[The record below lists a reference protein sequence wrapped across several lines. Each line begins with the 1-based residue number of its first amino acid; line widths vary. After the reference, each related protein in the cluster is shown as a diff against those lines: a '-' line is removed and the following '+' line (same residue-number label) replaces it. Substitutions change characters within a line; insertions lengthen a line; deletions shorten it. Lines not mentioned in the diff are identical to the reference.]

1 MKSKEHVSVLHREAV
16 EALGVRDDGIYM
28 DATFGRG
35 GHSQSILQLLGRQG
49 RLVAIDC
56 DSHAVAYARQHFDGD
71 DRFEIMQCNYS
82 ELNDVAKSLDLFGV
96 VDGVLF
102 DLGVSSPQLDVAER
116 GFSFDRDGP
125 LDMRMNQSSGVP
137 VSDWL
142 ATVGEE
148 ELATVFRE
156 YGEERYAKRIAR
168 QVVKELG
175 KRQVTTTLDLAQII
189 KDAHPRWEKHKHPA
203 TRCFQALRIFINRE
217 LDHLRTAL
225 EVCVDVLRPGG
236 RIVVISF
243 HSLEDRIVKRF
254 FRGTLTPV
262 SSSLETKRRPHK
274 LPPRGLPTATHERV
288 SLLKTVGKAIRPG
301 DAEIRVNPRARSSVM
316 RVAEKLA

>member
-1 MKSKEHVSVLHREAV
+1 
-16 EALGVRDDGIYM
+16 M

-35 GHSQSILQLLGRQG
+35 GHSRSILEELGDKG
-49 RLVAIDC
+49 RLVAVDC
-56 DSHAVAYARQHFDGD
+56 DSKAVAFAREHFAQDS
-71 DRFEIMQCNYS
+71 RFTIMRCNYS
-82 ELNDVAKSLDLFGV
+82 ELHRVASELELTGV

-125 LDMRMNQSSGVP
+125 LDMRMDQTSGMP

-142 ATVGEE
+142 ASAGEE

-156 YGEERYAKRIAR
+156 YGEERYSRRIAR
-168 QVVKELG
+168 HVVEVLAE
-175 KRQVTTTLDLAQII
+175 RPVTSTVDLAQII

-217 LDHLRTAL
+217 LEHLRAAL
-225 EVCVDVLRPGG
+225 EVCVDILRPGG

-254 FRGTLTPV
+254 FRGSPEPIIV
-262 SSSLETKRRPHK
+262 ASRNKKGQRQ
-274 LPPRGLPTATHERV
+274 LPPRGLPVAASGKV
-288 SLLKTVGKAIRPG
+288 SLLRVIGKAIRP
-301 DAEIRVNPRARSSVM
+301 DNDEVR
-316 RVAEKLA
+316 

>member
-1 MKSKEHVSVLHREAV
+1 MVSHDHISVLHREAID
-16 EALGVRDDGIYM
+16 ALNIKCDGIYM

-35 GHSQSILQLLGRQG
+35 GHSQSILRALGEKGQ
-49 RLVAIDC
+49 LVAIDC
-56 DSHAVAYARQHFDGD
+56 DAQAVAYASEHFGNDN
-71 DRFEIMQCNYS
+71 RFEVLQCNYS
-82 ELNDVAKSLDLFGV
+82 ELSDVANGMGLVGV

-102 DLGVSSPQLDVAER
+102 DLGVSSPQLDVADR

-125 LDMRMNQSSGVP
+125 LDMRMNQDSGVP

-142 ATVGEE
+142 AGVSEE
-148 ELATVFRE
+148 ELATVFKE

-168 QVVKELG
+168 RVVEELA
-175 KRQVTTTLDLAQII
+175 KRPITTTLDLAQVI

-217 LDHLRTAL
+217 LDHLRDAL
-225 EVCVDVLRPGG
+225 EACVSVLRPGG

-254 FRGTLTPV
+254 FRGN
-262 SSSLETKRRPHK
+262 LESDLFASGSKKRLHK
-274 LPPRGLPTATHERV
+274 MPPRGLPPAV
-288 SLLKTVGKAIRPG
+288 NSKVDLFKTIGKAIRPG
-301 DAEIRVNPRARSSVM
+301 DAEVSANPRSRSSVM

>member
-1 MKSKEHVSVLHREAV
+1 MTSNQHVSVLHREAI
-16 EALGVRDDGIYM
+16 EALSIRKDGVYM

-35 GHSQSILQLLGRQG
+35 GHSRSILEALGDNG
-49 RLVAIDC
+49 RLVATDC
-56 DSHAVAYARQHFDGD
+56 DSQAVAYARQHFGHDG
-71 DRFEIMQCNYS
+71 RFAIKQCNYS
-82 ELNDVAKSLDLFGV
+82 ELHRVASELELIGV
-96 VDGVLF
+96 VDGILF

-125 LDMRMNQSSGVP
+125 LDMRMDQSSGVP
-137 VSDWL
+137 VSEWL
-142 ATVGEE
+142 ANVGEE

-168 QVVKELG
+168 QVVAELG
-175 KRQVTTTLDLAQII
+175 RRPVTSTVELANII
-189 KDAHPRWEKHKHPA
+189 KEAHPRWEKHKHPA

-217 LDHLRTAL
+217 LDHLRAAL
-225 EVCVDVLRPGG
+225 EGCVDVLRPGG

-254 FRGTLTPV
+254 FRGLPEPV
-262 SSSLETKRRPHK
+262 TVAAGSNRRQRK
-274 LPPRGLPTATHERV
+274 LPPRGLPVTANEKV
-288 SLLKTVGKAIRPG
+288 PLLRAIGKAIRP
-301 DAEIRVNPRARSSVM
+301 DDEEVRRNPRSRSSVM

>member
-1 MKSKEHVSVLHREAV
+1 MASHEHISVLHRETID
-16 EALGVRDDGIYM
+16 ALNIKCDGIYM

-35 GHSQSILQLLGRQG
+35 GHSQSVLQALGEKG
-49 RLVAIDC
+49 RLIAIDC
-56 DSHAVAYARQHFDGD
+56 DAQAVAYASEHFGNDS
-71 DRFEIMQCNYS
+71 RFEVLQCNYS
-82 ELNDVAKSLDLFGV
+82 ELSDVANNMGLVGV

-102 DLGVSSPQLDVAER
+102 DLGVSSPQLDVADR

-125 LDMRMNQSSGVP
+125 LDMRMNQDSGVP

-142 ATVGEE
+142 ASASEE
-148 ELATVFRE
+148 ELATVFKE

-168 QVVKELG
+168 RVVEELS
-175 KRQVTTTLDLAQII
+175 KRPITTTLDLAQVI

-225 EVCVDVLRPGG
+225 EACVSVLRPGG
-236 RIVVISF
+236 RVVVISF

-254 FRGTLTPV
+254 FRG
-262 SSSLETKRRPHK
+262 SLEPASLASGAKRRQHK
-274 LPPRGLPTATHERV
+274 MPPRGLPQLTDSKV
-288 SLLKTVGKAIRPG
+288 SLLRTIGKAIRPG
-301 DAEIRVNPRARSSVM
+301 DAEISLNPRSRSSVM

>member
-1 MKSKEHVSVLHREAV
+1 MGSQAHVSVLHREAL
-16 EALGVRDDGIYM
+16 EALNVRDDGTYM

-35 GHSQSILQLLGRQG
+35 GHSQAILQSLGRQG

-56 DSHAVAYARQHFDGD
+56 DAQAVAYARQHFAGD
-71 DRFEIMQCNYS
+71 QRFEIVQCNYS
-82 ELNDVAKSLDLFGV
+82 EIKDLADRLSLTGV

-142 ATVGEE
+142 ATAGEE

-168 QVVKELG
+168 KVVEELG

-254 FRGTLTPV
+254 FRGTIEPAST
-262 SSSLETKRRPHK
+262 SAGSKRRSHK
-274 LPPRGLPTATHERV
+274 LPPRGLPSIVDDRV

-301 DAEIRVNPRARSSVM
+301 DAELSINPRARSSVM

>member
-1 MKSKEHVSVLHREAV
+1 MLHQEAV
-16 EALGVRDDGIYM
+16 AALNVREDGFYM

-35 GHSQSILQLLGRQG
+35 GHSQAILQSLGDKG

-56 DSHAVAYARQHFDGD
+56 DAQAVAYAHQHFGNDN
-71 DRFEIMQCNYS
+71 RFDIMQCNYS
-82 ELNDVAKSLDLFGV
+82 ELINVARERELVGV

-125 LDMRMNQSSGVP
+125 LDMRMNQDTGVP
-137 VSDWL
+137 VSEWL
-142 ATVGEE
+142 ATVSEE
-148 ELATVFRE
+148 ELATVFKE
-156 YGEERYAKRIAR
+156 YGEERYARRIAR
-168 QVVKELG
+168 RVVEELAS
-175 KRQVTTTLDLAQII
+175 RPVTTTLDLAQII
-189 KDAHPRWEKHKHPA
+189 KEAHPRWEKHRHPA

-225 EVCVDVLRPGG
+225 EVCVNVLRPGG

-254 FRGTLTPV
+254 FRGTLEPALAATG
-262 SSSLETKRRPHK
+262 SKKRSHK
-274 LPPRGLPTATHERV
+274 MPPRGLPVAADEKV
-288 SLLKTVGKAIRPG
+288 SLLKTVGKAVRPG
-301 DAEIRVNPRARSSVM
+301 EVEINRNPRARSSVM

>member
-1 MKSKEHVSVLHREAV
+1 MVSHEHVSVLHREAID
-16 EALGVRDDGIYM
+16 ALNIKADGIYM

-35 GHSQSILQLLGRQG
+35 GHSQSILQALGENG

-56 DSHAVAYARQHFDGD
+56 DAQAVAYAHKHFGHDN
-71 DRFEIMQCNYS
+71 RFEILQCNYS
-82 ELNDVAKSLDLFGV
+82 ELNNVANNLGLVGV

-102 DLGVSSPQLDVAER
+102 DLGVSSPQLDVADR

-125 LDMRMNQSSGVP
+125 LDMRMNQDSGVP

-142 ATVGEE
+142 ANVSEE

-168 QVVKELG
+168 RVVEELS
-175 KRQVTTTLDLAQII
+175 RRPVTTTLDLAQVI
-189 KDAHPRWEKHKHPA
+189 KEAHPRWEKHKHPA

-217 LDHLRTAL
+217 LDHLRAAL
-225 EVCVDVLRPGG
+225 EVCVSVLRPGG

-254 FRGTLTPV
+254 FRGTLEPALV
-262 SSSLETKRRPHK
+262 HSGNKKRQHK
-274 LPPRGLPTATHERV
+274 MPPRGLPLIADDKV
-288 SLLKTVGKAIRPG
+288 SLLKTMGKAIRPG
-301 DAEIRVNPRARSSVM
+301 DAEVSLNPRSRSSVM